1 MKNMRTIWIEKDII
15 MKRNRQN
22 YELSDFLENKT
33 KRFLGVFFY
42 VHLHMQ
48 MQAINSK
55 NLLHEKAAK

>member
-1 MKNMRTIWIEKDII
+1 

-55 NLLHEKAAK
+55 NLLHEKAAKWNSV